1 MKSKEDFPLRHSQPF
16 SGRRKTNLSPQGCVR
31 TYRSS
36 EGGKRMERGNV
47 TRFRYE
53 DNQADV
59 DMWPVLPQFVTFIIL
74 LHHIHDFI
82 NVIMNM
88 KATY

>member
-1 MKSKEDFPLRHSQPF
+1 
-16 SGRRKTNLSPQGCVR
+16 
-31 TYRSS
+31 
-36 EGGKRMERGNV
+36 MERGNV
-47 TRFRYE
+47 TRFCYE

-82 NVIMNM
+82 TVIMNM